1 MNLESASIALDQA
14 TVGMTLAAQLLDDS
28 GNVLLPAGAVL
39 SAAMLDKLERRGVAT
54 LTVAMQAEADPH
66 AVLADKARAEA
77 ERERR
82 QARLA
87 HLFRHSAA
95 EGATGELVELLLN
108 YHRSA

>member
-1 MNLESASIALDQA
+1 MKQPSASIALDQA
-14 TVGMTLAAQLLDDS
+14 TVGMSLAAQLLDDS

-39 SAAMLDKLERRGVAT
+39 SAAILNKLERRGIAT
-54 LTVAMQAEADPH
+54 LTVTMEAESDPH
-66 AVLADKARAEA
+66 AALADQAEAEA

-95 EGATGELVELLLN
+95 EGATGQLVELLLN
-108 YHRSA
+108 YHRRA